1 MGVYYMH
8 IEFSEYELAA
18 IYGAM
23 THVANSTNLIESYD
37 PIHKQYMPH
46 GTFAEA
52 YYDAMTKI
60 KSVSNSNIVKGV
72 NYFSN

>member
-1 MGVYYMH
+1 MH
-8 IEFSEYELAA
+8 IKFSESELAV

-23 THVANSTNLIESYD
+23 THIANSTSLMESYD
-37 PIHKQYMPH
+37 PIHKEYMPD

-52 YYDAMTKI
+52 YYNAMTKI
-60 KSVSNSNIVKGV
+60 NSVSNSNIEKGI

>member
-1 MGVYYMH
+1 MH
-8 IEFSEYELAA
+8 VEFSESELAA
-18 IYGAM
+18 IYGTI

-37 PIHKQYMPH
+37 PTHKEYMPE

-60 KSVSNSNIVKGV
+60 NSISNSNIVKGV
-72 NYFSN
+72 NYFSS

>member
-1 MGVYYMH
+1 MHIVH
-8 IEFSEYELAA
+8 IEFSESELAA

-23 THVANSTNLIESYD
+23 TYVANSTNLIESYD
-37 PIHKQYMPH
+37 PIHKEYMPE

-60 KSVSNSNIVKGV
+60 NSVSNSNVVKGV
-72 NYFSN
+72 NYFSS

>member
-1 MGVYYMH
+1 MH
-8 IEFSEYELAA
+8 LEFSESELAA

-37 PIHKQYMPH
+37 PIHKEYMPE

-60 KSVSNSNIVKGV
+60 NSVCNSNVVKGV
-72 NYFSN
+72 NYFSS